1 MNVSII
7 AIGDE
12 LLIGQVIDT
21 NSGDI
26 ARHMAPAGWKVN
38 DVQVVADSPQ
48 AIKSAIARAFENS
61 DVVLTTGG
69 LGPTKDDITKQVMC
83 EIFGGEM
90 KESPEVLANVME
102 VMEKRGLK
110 LNDLTAAQAIVP
122 TSCKVIQNRVG
133 TAPIMWF
140 EKGSKVL
147 VAMPGVPF
155 ETREMFTSEVFPM
168 LCRRFKTDVN
178 ISHRTMMVCD
188 ISESLLAT
196 KLDEWENA
204 LPPYLHLAYLP
215 KPGLIRLRLDG
226 QHHDKGTLE
235 MEMDRQYAKLRE
247 LTGEHFL
254 ADGDLTPAE
263 ILLNA
268 LAEHGLSLATAESC
282 TGGNIAHMITS
293 VPGSSVAMKGGVV
306 AYSNEVKHALLDV
319 DNDTLARF
327 GAVSIPVVEQ
337 MSKGACNACR
347 ADIGIATSGIAGPG
361 GGSAE
366 KPVGTVC
373 IAVSTPKFTISH
385 TYHFPGDRQRVID
398 RASTTGLIMAV
409 KAVRELQAANDAPA

>member
-48 AIKSAIARAFENS
+48 AIKGAIARAFENS

-140 EKGSKVL
+140 EKDSKVL

-226 QHHDKGTLE
+226 QHRDKDMLE

-306 AYSNEVKHALLDV
+306 AYSNEVKHALLGV

-409 KAVRELQAANDAPA
+409 KAVRELQAANDAMA

>member
-26 ARHMAPAGWKVN
+26 ARHIAPAGWKVN

-48 AIKSAIARAFENS
+48 AIKSAIARAFETS

-140 EKGSKVL
+140 EKESKVL

-226 QHHDKGTLE
+226 QHHDKETLE

-254 ADGDLTPAE
+254 ADGDLTPAG

-293 VPGSSVAMKGGVV
+293 VPGSSNAMKGGVV
-306 AYSNEVKHALLDV
+306 AYSNEVKHALLGV

-337 MSKGACNACR
+337 MSKGACNACC

-409 KAVRELQAANDAPA
+409 KAVRELQAANDAMA

>member
-48 AIKSAIARAFENS
+48 AIKSAIARAFETS

-226 QHHDKGTLE
+226 QHRDKDMLE